1 MGLDRRTFLKAGST
15 VALAGTAGCTQAPDA
30 LWPLTG
36 LPEKPPADFTPPNAE
51 SIDLISHVINRL
63 TFGPTPQ
70 LRTNIKRL
78 AKREEEAVDQFI
90 QQQLAPDSIDDR
102 RVEHRVRIFETLNS
116 EPIGEFYEFQ
126 PSLLRE
132 ELTRATLMRAVYSK
146 RQLFEVM
153 VRFWSDHFS
162 IDISKGECKWLKPA
176 DDRDI
181 IRPHAMGTFS
191 ELLTATAKSQ
201 AMLTYLDGRENRI
214 RKPSDKPNEN
224 YARELLELHT
234 LGIDGGYSQK
244 DIMETARCLSG
255 WRIGRGLFQN
265 GNVKFEPGL
274 HDSRAKTVLG
284 QAIPARK
291 GLEGQKDLDD
301 VLRIVTGHPATARH
315 IATKLC
321 RRFISDDPPA
331 LAIDAVAAK
340 FTQTKGA
347 IPDVL
352 RALFHTKAF
361 WNHRGVKFK
370 QPLHLIASA
379 LRVTDAETNA
389 GKPLLNFLTRM
400 GHMPFEYP
408 SPDGYPEN
416 AEAWQGTLLWR
427 WNFAARLGNGQM
439 AGTRHDRVRL
449 AKRSGGL
456 AKLAAHILGR
466 RPSKEELTAINTSEN
481 PIGLL
486 LASPGFQW
494 S

>member
-1 MGLDRRTFLKAGST
+1 M
-15 VALAGTAGCTQAPDA
+15 
-30 LWPLTG
+30 
-36 LPEKPPADFTPPNAE
+36 
-51 SIDLISHVINRL
+51 
-63 TFGPTPQ
+63 
-70 LRTNIKRL
+70 
-78 AKREEEAVDQFI
+78 
-90 QQQLAPDSIDDR
+90 
-102 RVEHRVRIFETLNS
+102 
-116 EPIGEFYEFQ
+116 
-126 PSLLRE
+126 
-132 ELTRATLMRAVYSK
+132 
-146 RQLFEVM
+146 
-153 VRFWSDHFS
+153 
-162 IDISKGECKWLKPA
+162 
-176 DDRDI
+176 
-181 IRPHAMGTFS
+181 
-191 ELLTATAKSQ
+191 
-201 AMLTYLDGRENRI
+201 
-214 RKPSDKPNEN
+214 
-224 YARELLELHT
+224 
-234 LGIDGGYSQK
+234 
-244 DIMETARCLSG
+244 
-255 WRIGRGLFQN
+255 FQN
-265 GNVKFEPGL
+265 GNVQFEPGL

-466 RPSKEELTAINTSEN
+466 RPSQEELTAINTSEN